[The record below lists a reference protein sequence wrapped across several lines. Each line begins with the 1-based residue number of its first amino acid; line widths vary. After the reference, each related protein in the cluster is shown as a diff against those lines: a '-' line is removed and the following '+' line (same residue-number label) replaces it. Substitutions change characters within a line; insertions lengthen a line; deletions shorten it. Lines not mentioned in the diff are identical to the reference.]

1 MLKLT
6 CLIVLAL
13 VLLVSVFS
21 GCGQGGEVSKSI
33 ESHQGEPAT
42 SGASGGSAE
51 REKPTSPTYLSV
63 SLDGYEGAEN
73 ISLVMAADH
82 GFFTDEGLTVRLV
95 FPHRPRRPMRYLEER
110 LDQFVVAQQPQVVI
124 AKGKGVP
131 VVALGSVISRPT
143 AAMISLRKS
152 GIGSIRDL
160 KGKTI
165 AMTGVPFQ
173 ERFLEVA
180 LAQAGLPQGDVKVET
195 VDYESVPALLSGRA
209 DVIFGGERNLEL
221 AELRKRG
228 AHPIVVPFEDL
239 GFPGFEEL
247 EVVARENFV
256 AEEPE
261 TVRKFMS
268 AVERGTA
275 AALRNPDGA
284 VETLVNAG
292 QLDPRLRKLGK
303 LGRRVLEAQA
313 RATLPLLS
321 IDGAMDTARTEEL
334 AEWMQGQAMTPQL
347 VPAASL
353 LNEDFLPPGP

>member
-1 MLKLT
+1 MLKLI
-6 CLIVLAL
+6 CPLAL
-13 VLLVSVFS
+13 AVGLLVSVSS
-21 GCGQGGEVSKSI
+21 GCGQDGEASKATGGN
-33 ESHQGEPAT
+33 QGEPAAGNT
-42 SGASGGSAE
+42 SGKSKE
-51 REKPTSPTYLSV
+51 QEKPASPTYVSV

-73 ISLVMAADH
+73 IGLVMAADH

-95 FPHRPRRPMRYLEER
+95 FPRRPRRPMRYLEER

-152 GIGSIRDL
+152 GIDSIKDL

-180 LAQAGLPQGDVKVET
+180 LAKAGLTPGDVNVET
-195 VDYESVPALLSGRA
+195 VDYGSVPALLSGRA

-221 AELRKRG
+221 AELRSRG
-228 AHPIVVPFEDL
+228 AHPIAVPFEDL
-239 GFPGFEEL
+239 DFPGFEEL

-275 AALRNPDGA
+275 AALRNPDTA
-284 VETLVNAG
+284 AETLVNAG
-292 QLDPRLRKLGK
+292 QLDPRLRKLG
-303 LGRRVLEAQA
+303 RRVLGAQV

-321 IDGAMDTARTEEL
+321 VHGAMNTARTEEL
-334 AEWMQGQAMTPQL
+334 AEWMQGKTMTPQL
-347 VPAASL
+347 VPAATV
-353 LNEDFLPPGP
+353 LNEDFLPRQP